1 MQRPGP
7 VVARCIRASVSPRS
21 FFVDN
26 SAFSAHHPL
35 RVPRRYL
42 NMPSPSE
49 FLTSPAGLM
58 ALLYRRTGNEESA
71 SPASSPPPPGS
82 SINSDKRQRCGRER
96 RRARQQQQRSGP
108 TRDRSWDQ
116 GRRDGGGGKA
126 GASSSGFV
134 SNQAVVLAVA
144 IFLLSALWD
153 LFTAQKSAMWHAI
166 KNSVVTTL
174 EVRSSSQEF
183 AMIMDWM
190 GRQPRG
196 RRIRNL
202 GLKPVTVQD
211 EQKMVWGDMPPPL
224 SDGVTA
230 SAEADARVMLVPG
243 YGSHLLR
250 FGSTWVYVTRAED
263 LSKQKAAAS
272 NRVDRE
278 NDKLTLTFLTRRRA
292 VVQQFMAHV
301 QESWRAN
308 VRNTVHI
315 YLSEGYGPRWHL
327 LSERIR
333 RPLSTLYL
341 PADTKAVVKEARLFL
356 QLKDM
361 YAALGI
367 PWRRGYLLEGPPG
380 TGKTSFVM
388 ALAGELGLPVHILSL
403 RSDHMD
409 DDALL
414 SLTSSLPRQSILLIE
429 DLENVLKTPPGF
441 GGCAGSPNAS
451 DPAAVATA
459 EAPSAS
465 SASLYSTDVGG
476 GPRSVMSLSALL
488 NALDGVASSEGRL
501 LLITTNDTSRI
512 PFAEVL
518 LRPGRIDR
526 RIKFQPLHAEQVHEM
541 EASFQQ
547 ALQACTCSA
556 AEGLKL
562 PSAGLSTLPDDS
574 SVAHM
579 PAQYQQKLLD
589 AVYRSLTSEPRE
601 ESE

>member
-1 MQRPGP
+1 
-7 VVARCIRASVSPRS
+7 
-21 FFVDN
+21 
-26 SAFSAHHPL
+26 
-35 RVPRRYL
+35 
-42 NMPSPSE
+42 
-49 FLTSPAGLM
+49 M
-58 ALLYRRTGNEESA
+58 ALLYRRPGKEVNFL
-71 SPASSPPPPGS
+71 PALASPPPD
-82 SINSDKRQRCGRER
+82 NRSDARHRHGRER
-96 RRARQQQQRSGP
+96 RRARQQRG
-108 TRDRSWDQ
+108 DRFTSRTWDQ
-116 GRRDGGGGKA
+116 ERHDGEGRKA
-126 GASSSGFV
+126 GASSGPLGN
-134 SNQAVVLAVA
+134 NQVIGLVVA

-153 LFTAQKSAMWHAI
+153 LFTAQKSAVWHAI

-183 AMIMDWM
+183 AMIVDWM

-196 RRIRNL
+196 QRIRNL
-202 GLKPVTVQD
+202 GLKPITVQD
-211 EQKMVWGDMPPPL
+211 EQRMVGGDVPSSL
-224 SDGVTA
+224 SDDAAA
-230 SAEADARVMLVPG
+230 SADADARVMLVPG

-250 FGSTWVYVTRAED
+250 FGSTWVYITRAED
-263 LSKQKAAAS
+263 SSKQKAAAA

-278 NDKLTLTFLTRRRA
+278 NDKLTLTFFTHRRA
-292 VVQQFMAHV
+292 VVEQFMAHV

-341 PADTKAVVKEARLFL
+341 PTETKAVVEEARLFL
-356 QLKDM
+356 QLKGT

-414 SLTSSLPRQSILLIE
+414 SLTSSLPRRSILLIE
-429 DLENVLKTPPGF
+429 DLENVLKTQSGV
-441 GGCAGSPNAS
+441 GRSAGSPKAS
-451 DPAAVATA
+451 DAAATA
-459 EAPSAS
+459 AAAETTSTAPAS
-465 SASLYSTDVGG
+465 PYSTDIGG
-476 GPRSVMSLSALL
+476 GPRSAMSLSALL
-488 NALDGVASSEGRL
+488 NALDGVSSSEGRL

-526 RIKFQPLHAEQVHEM
+526 RIRFQPLHAEQVREM

-547 ALQACTCSA
+547 ALQACPCSA
-556 AEGLKL
+556 VEDLRL
-562 PSAGLSTLPDDS
+562 PSAGLRAHEDDN
-574 SVAHM
+574 SVTRT

-589 AVYRSLTSEPRE
+589 AIYASFTSRSRSGSKGDL
-601 ESE
+601 

>member
-1 MQRPGP
+1 
-7 VVARCIRASVSPRS
+7 
-21 FFVDN
+21 
-26 SAFSAHHPL
+26 
-35 RVPRRYL
+35 
-42 NMPSPSE
+42 
-49 FLTSPAGLM
+49 M
-58 ALLYRRTGNEESA
+58 ALLYRRPGKEVNFL
-71 SPASSPPPPGS
+71 PAFASPPPD
-82 SINSDKRQRCGRER
+82 NRSDARHRHGRER
-96 RRARQQQQRSGP
+96 RRARQQRG
-108 TRDRSWDQ
+108 DRFTSRTWDQ
-116 GRRDGGGGKA
+116 ERHDGEGRKA
-126 GASSSGFV
+126 GASSGPLGN
-134 SNQAVVLAVA
+134 NQVIGLVVA

-153 LFTAQKSAMWHAI
+153 FFTAQKSVVWHAI

-183 AMIMDWM
+183 AMIVDWM
-190 GRQPRG
+190 GRQPCG
-196 RRIRNL
+196 QRIRNL
-202 GLKPVTVQD
+202 GLKPITVQD
-211 EQKMVWGDMPPPL
+211 EQRMVGGDVPSSL
-224 SDGVTA
+224 SDDAAA
-230 SAEADARVMLVPG
+230 SAHADARVMLVPG

-250 FGSTWVYVTRAED
+250 FGSTWVYITRAED
-263 LSKQKAAAS
+263 SSKQKAAAA

-278 NDKLTLTFLTRRRA
+278 NDKLTLTFFTRRRA
-292 VVQQFMAHV
+292 VVEQFMAHV

-341 PADTKAVVKEARLFL
+341 PTETKAVVEEARLFL
-356 QLKDM
+356 QLKGT

-414 SLTSSLPRQSILLIE
+414 SLTSSLPRRSILLIE
-429 DLENVLKTPPGF
+429 DLENVLKTHSGV
-441 GGCAGSPNAS
+441 GRSAGSPKAS
-451 DPAAVATA
+451 DAAATA
-459 EAPSAS
+459 AAAETTSTAPAS
-465 SASLYSTDVGG
+465 PYSTDIGG
-476 GPRSVMSLSALL
+476 GPRSAMSLSALL
-488 NALDGVASSEGRL
+488 NALDGVSSSEGRL

-526 RIKFQPLHAEQVHEM
+526 RIRFQPLHAEQVRAM

-547 ALQACTCSA
+547 ALQACPCSA
-556 AEGLKL
+556 VEDLRL
-562 PSAGLSTLPDDS
+562 LSASLRAHEDNN
-574 SVAHM
+574 SVTRT

-589 AVYRSLTSEPRE
+589 AIYAFFMSRSQSE
-601 ESE
+601 SKGDL